1 MSSLGLS
8 VGPLVRLL
16 ASLGLLST
24 ALLALVLKLVG

>member
-24 ALLALVLKLVG
+24 ALLALVLRLLS

>member
-24 ALLALVLKLVG
+24 ALLALALRLLG

>member
-24 ALLALVLKLVG
+24 ALLALVLKMFG

>member
-24 ALLALVLKLVG
+24 ALLALVLRLLG

>member
-8 VGPLVRLL
+8 IGPLVRLL

-24 ALLALVLKLVG
+24 VLLALVLELIS